1 MSLVVRAVR
10 WLDPT
15 DLPSAMGTGLLRC
28 PERARAPSGDRAHAS
43 PVALPS
49 GRSHQTTRDQS
60 IMASTD
66 G

>member
-1 MSLVVRAVR
+1 MSLGVRAVR

-15 DLPSAMGTGLLRC
+15 DFPSAMGTGLLRRR
-28 PERARAPSGDRAHAS
+28 ERARAPRGDRAHAG

-60 IMASTD
+60 IMASTH